1 MIYGQTA
8 VTANIISDG
17 IHNGVVGG
25 EEELYIVGYLL
36 LKHVS
41 YLFLEVCST
50 KHK

>member
-25 EEELYIVGYLL
+25 EEELYIVGYFL

-41 YLFLEVCST
+41 FLFLEVCST